1 MSGNRL
7 ADHLNRLLSLIPYFL
22 ANDGIEL
29 AQAADDLGISVD
41 DLVADLEQLSM
52 SGLPG
57 KYQDQMIDFYHEDG
71 RAHLSFV
78 HGDMKRPLRLNSA
91 EATMLLM
98 ALRALTETH
107 AIEREVVERAIAKVE
122 SAAGGASAAQSVTP
136 QADSG
141 SYDEIRRAVRDRKAL
156 SIRYYTASRDSISDR
171 VVDPVATQVV
181 DGYSYLS
188 AWCRRS
194 GGMRLFR
201 FDRID
206 AATVLDE
213 PARPP
218 VDAPGQVP
226 SAVLSENTD
235 LPTVDL
241 AVDKT
246 ARWVFEYYSPIRQ
259 TGDADEN
266 GVTPATLRYGSED
279 WLVRFLLGFGGRIR
293 VLSGGDEPAG
303 AVAERVRLTAA
314 AVRARYA

>member
-1 MSGNRL
+1 MSGTRL

-29 AQAADDLGISVD
+29 AQAADDLGISID
-41 DLVADLEQLSM
+41 DLIADLEQLSM

-107 AIEREVVERAIAKVE
+107 AIERDVVERAIAKLE
-122 SAAGGASAAQSVTP
+122 SASGGASAASRPTP
-136 QADSG
+136 DADTG
-141 SYDEIRRAVRDRKAL
+141 NYDVIRQAVRDRKAL

-171 VVDPVATQVV
+171 VVDPVTTQVV
-181 DGYSYLS
+181 DGFSYLS

-206 AATVLDE
+206 DATILDE

-218 VDAPGQVP
+218 ADVPEQP
-226 SAVLSENTD
+226 SAVLSDNTD

-241 AVDKT
+241 TVDKA

-259 TGDADEN
+259 TGDPDEN

-293 VLSGGDEPAG
+293 VVTGDDAT
-303 AVAERVRLTAA
+303 ADTLAERVRQTAA
-314 AVRARYA
+314 AVRARYE